1 MSREDQDLADHTA
14 VTGYPGR
21 ETGYHCISHSVRTPR
36 KYGIPFRPAK
46 IGAAVDLEWPETYV
60 CFCVSVKKRE
70 KANFWFCSLSIRSVC
85 MYSGT

>member
-46 IGAAVDLEWPETYV
+46 IGAAFDLE
-60 CFCVSVKKRE
+60 
-70 KANFWFCSLSIRSVC
+70 
-85 MYSGT
+85 